1 MKRFVRLSLMAA
13 AAASLVACGG
23 GAKLG
28 GGKEGAAQAVFQASG
43 PANKTSQAAMNR
55 LASGI
60 SVSETVKCSQGG
72 SATFTM
78 DEDNLF
84 ADDTQV
90 ALAFDVSYDGCSEDG
105 KNELDGKMTIGM
117 YVSTDGVSSAE
128 VAMRFKGELEIS
140 GEVEDFINADVVE
153 YIGVNGTSSQVTV
166 VVDGFIETSEA
177 KYTYNKESITFTAG
191 ELPTDEDSNS

>member
-28 GGKEGAAQAVFQASG
+28 GGKEGAAQAVFQASS
-43 PANKTSQAAMNR
+43 PASKQSQSAMSR

-72 SATFTM
+72 SATLTI

-117 YVSTDGVSSAE
+117 YVSTDGHSSAE
-128 VAMRFKGELEIS
+128 IAMGFKGRLEIS
-140 GEVEDFINADVVE
+140 GEIDDFVEADVVQ
-153 YIGVNGTSSQVTV
+153 YIGVNGTSNQVTII
-166 VVDGFIETSEA
+166 VDGTIETSTE
-177 KYTYNKESITFTAG
+177 KYTYTEESFTFTAG
-191 ELPTDEDSNS
+191 ALPADEDGNS